1 MMRAIKK
8 ALHLFTCTLAC
19 AVGLSVTGQTA
30 GATARSRPLVWV
42 GENGGDNPSL
52 LAYGTPQGQPRFVD
66 LMNAN
71 PPVVETSSDAVNWT
85 THSLPEGE
93 VWSSVKWLDNRFV
106 ATGWLTGPDVPGQG
120 QQTIGIIMTST
131 NGTSWNVVQETNTD
145 PSTLGVSVAFGNGLF
160 LAVSEE
166 GHVASSADG
175 ITWTSQ
181 PDFPGNPETL
191 AILYAAGRF
200 VVVGNNFAAVSTDG
214 MTWTTGSLTGNDYWD
229 NLTFGNGKYVA
240 VSNASTNSF
249 ATSTDGLNWTVQPF
263 GSGRWFGLTYANNEF
278 IAVGLNGAAT
288 SADGQSWT
296 SLSLPQLPN
305 QSQAAG
311 GNFWYSITAG
321 DGKVL
326 TAMEQCNGV
335 CLALSTETQLAAT
348 GFPFSDAVLLA
359 LGLFSLGIFLS
370 RQRPVI
376 MGRSRRSNSW
386 HATIATHSD

>member
-8 ALHLFTCTLAC
+8 SLHLFTCTLAC

-30 GATARSRPLVWV
+30 GATSPPQPLNWV
-42 GENGGDNPSL
+42 GESGGNNPVL
-52 LAYGTPQGQPRFVD
+52 LAYGTPNGQPCFVD
-66 LMNAN
+66 LMNTN
-71 PPVVETSSDAVNWT
+71 PPTVETSSDAVTWT
-85 THSLPEGE
+85 SHLLPAGE
-93 VWSSVKWLDNRFV
+93 VWSSVKWLGDRFV
-106 ATGWLTGPDVPGQG
+106 ATGWFTGPDNPHQG
-120 QQTIGIIMTST
+120 PAIIGLIMTST
-131 NGTSWNVVQETNTD
+131 DGISWNVVEETITD
-145 PSTLGVSVAFGNGLF
+145 PSTLWRSVAFGNGRY
-160 LAVSEE
+160 LAVSQE
-166 GHVASSADG
+166 GHVASSTDG
-175 ITWTSQ
+175 VTWTGQS
-181 PDFPGNPETL
+181 DLPGSPESL
-191 AILYAAGRF
+191 SVLYAAGQF

-214 MTWTTGSLTGNDYWD
+214 STWTTGSLTGNDYW
-229 NLTFGNGKYVA
+229 NSLTYGNGKYVA
-240 VSNASTNSF
+240 VSNASVNSF

-263 GSGRWFGLTYANNEF
+263 GCGRWFGLTYANNEF